1 MNGFSRASSAYAH
14 VPRDTSGF
22 ARVTASESAFP
33 HPIPQPTVSA
43 SIVVFST
50 IDGAIRG
57 ENGSCDEARLALDL
71 LTARGIPVVLM
82 SEGDAGEVQDLQRE
96 LGIAHP
102 FICGGG
108 SVLYIPRGYFAELD
122 GLTAGDDVWEVFA
135 FGVRDPSRAVRLLA
149 SLYSVKGEEI
159 LTIGFACDWRDR
171 ALLAAVD
178 VPVVVRT
185 GSPDQDR
192 LVRRLPGAYLTEA
205 CGPAGWS
212 EAVLGS
218 AAI

>member
-1 MNGFSRASSAYAH
+1 
-14 VPRDTSGF
+14 
-22 ARVTASESAFP
+22 
-33 HPIPQPTVSA
+33 VSA

-50 IDGAIRG
+50 IEGAIRDC
-57 ENGSCDEARLALDL
+57 NGSCDEVRLALDL

-82 SEGDAGEVQDLQRE
+82 SETDAGEVQDLLRG
-96 LGIAHP
+96 LGILHP
-102 FICGGG
+102 FICAGG
-108 SVLYIPRGYFAELD
+108 SVLYIPRGYFEELN
-122 GLTAGDDVWEVFA
+122 GLTAGDDDWEVFA

-159 LTIGFACDWRDR
+159 LTIGFASEWRDR

-185 GSPDQDR
+185 DSPEQER
-192 LVRRLPGAYLTEA
+192 LVRRLPGAYVTEA

-212 EAVLGS
+212 EAILGS
-218 AAI
+218 AAL